1 MYWLGLNS
9 LRIEFKRF
17 KIMNKENFKYDNYLV
32 SYRDSEQDKWT
43 VSNIDYIDSNG
54 KQKFA
59 PMTLEQALVEESLL
73 EREGRKIKIQ
83 YNGEQ
88 AE

>member
-1 MYWLGLNS
+1 
-9 LRIEFKRF
+9 
-17 KIMNKENFKYDNYLV
+17 MNKEIFKYDNYLV

-83 YNGEQ
+83 YRGEQ

>member
-1 MYWLGLNS
+1 
-9 LRIEFKRF
+9 
-17 KIMNKENFKYDNYLV
+17 MNKEKFKYDNYLV
-32 SYRDSEQDKWT
+32 SYRDSEQDEWT
-43 VSNIDYIDSNG
+43 VANIDYIDSNG

>member
-1 MYWLGLNS
+1 
-9 LRIEFKRF
+9 
-17 KIMNKENFKYDNYLV
+17 MNKEIFKYDNYLV
-32 SYRDSEQDKWT
+32 SYRDSEQDEWT
-43 VSNIDYIDSNG
+43 VANIDYIDSNG

-59 PMTLEQALVEESLL
+59 PMTLEQALAWESLL
-73 EREGRKIKIQ
+73 GREGRKIKIQ

>member
-1 MYWLGLNS
+1 
-9 LRIEFKRF
+9 
-17 KIMNKENFKYDNYLV
+17 MNKEIFKYDNYLV

>member
-1 MYWLGLNS
+1 
-9 LRIEFKRF
+9 
-17 KIMNKENFKYDNYLV
+17 MNKENFKYDNYLV

-59 PMTLEQALVEESLL
+59 PMTLEQELVEESLL

>member
-1 MYWLGLNS
+1 
-9 LRIEFKRF
+9 
-17 KIMNKENFKYDNYLV
+17 MNKENFKYDNYLV
-32 SYRDSEQDKWT
+32 SYRDSKQDKWT
-43 VSNIDYIDSNG
+43 VANI
-54 KQKFA
+54 A
-59 PMTLEQALVEESLL
+59 PMTLEQALAWESLL